1 MSGRTETEYF
11 SVTFRFGS
19 EATDRVVASI
29 PGTSR
34 EAVTDTIE
42 NRFQDKGFFRWEE
55 GGKSYSVNV
64 MSVRMFIVDESPEAE
79 QRMRDEALAEK
90 RRNAGNVS
98 LTQMS

>member
-1 MSGRTETEYF
+1 MSSRAETEYF
-11 SVTFRFGS
+11 SVTFRFGN
-19 EATDRVVASI
+19 EATDRIVASI

-42 NRFQDKGFFRWEE
+42 NRFRDKGFFRWEE

-64 MSVRMFIVDESPEAE
+64 MAVRTFIVDESPEAE